1 MKQLLLFLLLIP
13 ITAAAQLKIERS
25 VSYLL
30 AEYEGKWYHT
40 DGYRSQVDITAYK
53 KITGTDTTFRMLLQA
68 EYRDPFP
75 YSVSVNNTNN
85 SANTSYSRKKT
96 PLIQLSAVDVRALV
110 DFHQEIDSYKKSPK
124 NLLDGTTW
132 SISIGNQLEVAVRYA
147 HSEWLHSWKIDQITV
162 EIPDSEVIPV
172 REKVKAICL
181 LLKE

>member
-30 AEYEGKWYHT
+30 AEYEGKWYNSK
-40 DGYRSQVDITAYK
+40 GYRSKVLISANK
-53 KITGTDTTFRMLLQA
+53 KITGTDTTLLMHLQA
-68 EYRDPFP
+68 DYRDTSSITV
-75 YSVSVNNTNN
+75 YANN
-85 SANTSYSRKKT
+85 STHFPINNKKT
-96 PLIQLSAVDVRALV
+96 PLIKLAATDVKALV

-172 REKVKAICL
+172 REKVKAMYL